1 MKQISF
7 YVNTSLK
14 YIITFI
20 IDKQSFS
27 VSGAI
32 FFEKS
37 LCKVLHERKKSVPL
51 HPQSKM
57 IRLRNKKSS
66 LKDFR

>member
-1 MKQISF
+1 MKQTSF

-37 LCKVLHERKKSVPL
+37 LCKVLHERKKCVPL

>member
-32 FFEKS
+32 FFWKKFVQSVAWKKKVRTFAPAIENDTVAKQEKFF
-37 LCKVLHERKKSVPL
+37 ER
-51 HPQSKM
+51 
-57 IRLRNKKSS
+57 
-66 LKDFR
+66 F

>member
-27 VSGAI
+27 VSDAI
-32 FFEKS
+32 F
-37 LCKVLHERKKSVPL
+37 LKKKFVQSVA
-51 HPQSKM
+51 
-57 IRLRNKKSS
+57 
-66 LKDFR
+66 